1 MYIIT
6 DYLVGQARV
15 EPVADLPASGRVLEQ
30 QQQQGQALA
39 QRQQQAR
46 HRQDGQYP
54 GAGLA
59 ASARGLTSAC
69 TRITDAS

>member
-1 MYIIT
+1 MYIST
-6 DYLVGQARV
+6 DYLVGHAHV
-15 EPVADLPASGRVLEQ
+15 EPVADLPAAGQVLE

-39 QRQQQAR
+39 QGQQQAR
-46 HRQDGQYP
+46 HGQDGQHP

-69 TRITDAS
+69 TQITDAS

>member
-1 MYIIT
+1 MYKGVPAVYII
-6 DYLVGQARV
+6 
-15 EPVADLPASGRVLEQ
+15 PAAGRVLEQ

-39 QRQQQAR
+39 QGQQQAR
-46 HRQDGQYP
+46 HGQDGQHP

-69 TRITDAS
+69 TQITDAS